1 MGAPPKLVLAV
12 IDGLAP
18 AALDR
23 AIAEGTA
30 PTLAELVRRGVY
42 VDDCVAG
49 FPSVTP
55 VCTATIVT
63 GAGPDQH
70 RIPGMNWYLRSEAR
84 YVEYGSSL
92 QATRAFGI
100 GRSLTDTIY
109 NLNLSH
115 LSRQTPTIFESLD
128 DAGVRTAGTTFL
140 MYRGRH
146 RHPASGESAL
156 ARLVAATLFRHAV
169 WGPREL
175 FYADLFASRETGCRS
190 QLGLPGA
197 RDQHA
202 GCVATFLLE
211 HDLFD
216 FLLLSL
222 PDNDTHS
229 HEVGPSGQVDSLAL
243 ADAELQRLADA
254 AGGLDAFLDEHAII
268 VMADHSHSPIEH
280 RASLRRGFGDLRVL
294 APNDPRPE
302 LAHIAVCPGWRSG
315 MVYVLDEEQR
325 ERITRRVARLAQ
337 RIPGVD
343 LVIRRAGEEAVV
355 WSPRG
360 ELRFAPG
367 TGAADLAGRRWS
379 FAGELAAVGAR
390 VEDGI
395 LRSEDY
401 PDPLWRVWSA
411 LHCENAGEVLLSAA
425 PGYEFTDWGGVDHVG
440 GGSHGSLHRGD
451 SLGTLVCVGT
461 GPQDR
466 HERSQWSLHDIAPL
480 ILGHFGLA

>member
-1 MGAPPKLVLAV
+1 
-12 IDGLAP
+12 
-18 AALDR
+18 
-23 AIAEGTA
+23 
-30 PTLAELVRRGVY
+30 
-42 VDDCVAG
+42 
-49 FPSVTP
+49 
-55 VCTATIVT
+55 
-63 GAGPDQH
+63 
-70 RIPGMNWYLRSEAR
+70 
-84 YVEYGSSL
+84 
-92 QATRAFGI
+92 
-100 GRSLTDTIY
+100 
-109 NLNLSH
+109 
-115 LSRQTPTIFESLD
+115 
-128 DAGVRTAGTTFL
+128 

-202 GCVATFLLE
+202 GCVGAFLVE
-211 HDLFD
+211 HDLCD

-229 HEVGPSGQVDSLAL
+229 HAAGPGGQVDSLTL

-268 VMADHSHSPIEH
+268 VMADHSHSAIEH
-280 RASLRRGFGDLRVL
+280 RASLRSGFGDLRVL

-315 MVYVLDEEQR
+315 MVYVLDEEHR
-325 ERITRRVARLAQ
+325 ERITRRAARLAQ

-355 WSPRG
+355 CSPRG

-379 FAGELAAVGAR
+379 FAGELRAVGAR

-401 PDPLWRVWSA
+401 PDPLGRVWSA

-451 SLGTLVCVGT
+451 SLGTLVFAGA
-461 GPQDR
+461 GPQDAD
-466 HERSQWSLHDIAPL
+466 ERPQWGLQDIAPL

>member
-1 MGAPPKLVLAV
+1 MAAPKLVLAV

-18 AALDR
+18 AALEQAVAD
-23 AIAEGTA
+23 GTV
-30 PTLAELVRRGVY
+30 PTLAELMARGVY
-42 VDDCVAG
+42 IDDCVAA

-55 VCTATIVT
+55 VCTASIVT
-63 GAGPDQH
+63 GTGPDEH

-84 YVEYGSSL
+84 YIEYGSSL
-92 QATRAFGI
+92 QATRSFGI

-115 LSRQTPTIFESLD
+115 LSRRTPTIFESLD

-146 RHPASGESAL
+146 RHEASGESAL

-202 GCVATFLLE
+202 GCVGAFLVE

-229 HEVGPSGQVDSLAL
+229 HRAGPAAQVESLIL
-243 ADAELQRLADA
+243 ADAQLERVADA
-254 AGGLDAFLDEHAII
+254 AGGIDAFLEAHAII

-280 RASLRRGFGDLRVL
+280 RTSLRRGFADLRVL

-302 LAHIAVCPGWRSG
+302 LAHLAACPGWRSG
-315 MVYVLDEEQR
+315 MVYVLDEDHR
-325 ERITRRVARLAQ
+325 ERLTRRVVRLAQ
-337 RIPGVD
+337 RLPGVD

-367 TGAADLAGRRWS
+367 TGPADLAGRHWS
-379 FAGELAAVGAR
+379 FEGELGAVGAR
-390 VEDGI
+390 VQDGA

-401 PDPLWRVWSA
+401 PDALGRVWSA

-440 GGSHGSLHRGD
+440 GGSHGSLHRDD
-451 SLGTLVCVGT
+451 SLGALLCVGV
-461 GPQDR
+461 GPQAR
-466 HERSQWSLHDIAPL
+466 EERPQWSLRDIAPMVR
-480 ILGHFGLA
+480 GHFGLA

>member
-1 MGAPPKLVLAV
+1 MGGPPKLVLAV

-18 AALDR
+18 AALEQ
-23 AIAEGTA
+23 AIAQDAA

-42 VDDCVAG
+42 IDDCVAA

-55 VCTATIVT
+55 VCTASIVT
-63 GAGPDQH
+63 GTGPDEH

-92 QATRAFGI
+92 QATRSFGI

-109 NLNLSH
+109 NLNLGH
-115 LSRQTPTIFESLD
+115 LSRSTPTIFESLD
-128 DAGVRTAGTTFL
+128 DAGLRTAGTTFL

-146 RHPASGESAL
+146 RHPASGDSAL

-175 FYADLFASRETGCRS
+175 FYADLFASRDTGCRS

-197 RDQHA
+197 RDQHS
-202 GCVATFLLE
+202 GCVGAFLVD

-229 HEVGPSGQVDSLAL
+229 HQAGPDAQVASLTL
-243 ADAELQRLADA
+243 ADAELGRLAEA
-254 AGGLDAFLDEHAII
+254 AGGLDAFLQEYAII

-280 RASLRRGFGDLRVL
+280 RASLRTSFADLRVL

-315 MVYVLDEEQR
+315 MVYMLDEEQR
-325 ERITRRVARLAQ
+325 ERLTRRVSGLAR

-367 TGAADLAGRRWS
+367 TGAADPAGRRWS
-379 FAGELAAVGAR
+379 FEGELDAVGAR
-390 VEDGI
+390 IEDGT
-395 LRSEDY
+395 LYSDDY
-401 PDPLWRVWSA
+401 PDALGRVWSA
-411 LHCENAGEVLLSAA
+411 LHCENAGEVLLSAT

-461 GPQDR
+461 GPEARD
-466 HERSQWSLHDIAPL
+466 ERSQWNLCDIAPMVR
-480 ILGHFGLA
+480 GHFGLA

>member
-1 MGAPPKLVLAV
+1 MAAPKLVLAV

-18 AALDR
+18 AALEQG
-23 AIAEGTA
+23 IADGTA
-30 PTLAELVRRGVY
+30 PILAELMARGVY
-42 VDDCVAG
+42 IDDCVAA

-55 VCTATIVT
+55 VCTASIVT
-63 GAGPDQH
+63 GTRPDEH

-92 QATRAFGI
+92 QATRSFGI

-115 LSRQTPTIFESLD
+115 LSRATPTIFESLD

-146 RHPASGESAL
+146 RHEASGDSAL
-156 ARLVAATLFRHAV
+156 GRLVAATLFRHAT

-175 FYADLFASRETGCRS
+175 FYADLFASRDTGCRS

-202 GCVATFLLE
+202 GCVGAFLVE

-229 HEVGPSGQVDSLAL
+229 HRTGPGGQVDSLTL
-243 ADAELQRLADA
+243 ADAQLERLVIA
-254 AGGLDAFLDEHAII
+254 AGGIDAFLEEHAII
-268 VMADHSHSPIEH
+268 VMADHSHSPIER
-280 RASLRRGFGDLRVL
+280 RASLRSGFADLRVL
-294 APNDPRPE
+294 APNDPRPD

-315 MVYVLDEEQR
+315 MVYVLDEDHR
-325 ERITRRVARLAQ
+325 ERLTRRVSRLAE
-337 RIPGVD
+337 RIDGVD

-367 TGAADLAGRRWS
+367 TGAADLAGRRWN
-379 FAGELAAVGAR
+379 FEGELGAVGAW
-390 VEDGI
+390 VDDGT
-395 LRSEDY
+395 LYSDDY
-401 PDPLWRVWSA
+401 PDALARVWAA
-411 LHCENAGEVLLSAA
+411 LNCENAGEVLLSAA
-425 PGYEFTDWGGVDHVG
+425 PGHEFTDWGGVDHVG
-440 GGSHGSLHRGD
+440 GGSHGSLHRED
-451 SLGTLVCVGT
+451 SLGALLCVGV
-461 GPQDR
+461 GPR
-466 HERSQWSLHDIAPL
+466 AREERPQWSLQDIAPMV
-480 ILGHFGLA
+480 LGHFGLP

>member
-1 MGAPPKLVLAV
+1 MATPPKLVLAV

-18 AALDR
+18 AALER
-23 AIAEGTA
+23 AIADGGA
-30 PTLAELVRRGVY
+30 PTLAELSRRGVTI
-42 VDDCVAG
+42 DNCVAS

-55 VCTATIVT
+55 VCTASIIT
-63 GAGPDQH
+63 GTGPEEH
-70 RIPGMNWYLRSEAR
+70 RIPGMNWYLRAEAR

-92 QATRAFGI
+92 QATRSFGI
-100 GRSLTDTIY
+100 ARSLTDTIY
-109 NLNLSH
+109 NLNLDH
-115 LSRQTPTIFESLD
+115 LSRLTPTLFESLD
-128 DAGVRTAGTTFL
+128 DAGIRTAGTTFL

-146 RHPASGESAL
+146 RHEASGESAL
-156 ARLVAATLFRHAV
+156 SRLVAATLFRHAV

-197 RDQHA
+197 RDQHS
-202 GCVATFLLE
+202 GCVGAFMVE

-229 HEVGPSGQVDSLAL
+229 HRAGPEGQLESLTL
-243 ADAELQRLADA
+243 ADAQLQRLMEA
-254 AGGLDAFLDEHAII
+254 AGGIEAFLDEHAIV
-268 VMADHSHSPIEH
+268 VMADHSHSPVEH
-280 RASLRRGFGDLRVL
+280 RSSLRAGFADLRVL

-315 MVYVLDEEQR
+315 MVYALDEDHR
-325 ERITRRVARLAQ
+325 ERLTRRAARLAQ

-343 LVIRRAGEEAVV
+343 LVIRRAGAEAVV

-367 TGAADLAGRRWS
+367 TGPADLAGRRWS
-379 FAGELAAVGAR
+379 FEGELAAVGAR
-390 VEDGI
+390 VEDGTM
-395 LRSEDY
+395 RSHDY
-401 PDPLWRVWSA
+401 PDPLGRVWSA
-411 LHCENAGEVLLSAA
+411 LHCENAGDVLLSAA

-451 SLGTLVCVGT
+451 SLGALLCVGA
-461 GPQDR
+461 GPGSPA
-466 HERSQWSLHDIAPL
+466 ERAHWSLQDIAPL
-480 ILGHFGLA
+480 VLAHFGLS

>member
-1 MGAPPKLVLAV
+1 MAPPKLVLAV

-18 AALDR
+18 AALEQG
-23 AIAEGTA
+23 IAEGTA
-30 PTLAELVRRGVY
+30 PTLATLMERGVY
-42 VDDCVAG
+42 IDDCVAA

-55 VCTATIVT
+55 VCTASIVT
-63 GAGPDQH
+63 GTGPDQH

-92 QATRAFGI
+92 QATRSFGI

-109 NLNLSH
+109 NLNLGH
-115 LSRQTPTIFESLD
+115 LSRTTPTIFESLD

-146 RHPASGESAL
+146 RHEASGESAL

-197 RDQHA
+197 RDQHS
-202 GCVATFLLE
+202 GCVGAFLVE

-229 HEVGPSGQVDSLAL
+229 HRTGPDGQVQSLIL
-243 ADAELQRLADA
+243 ADAQLERLVD
-254 AGGLDAFLDEHAII
+254 AGGGIDAFLEEHAII

-280 RASLRRGFGDLRVL
+280 RASLRSGFADLRVL

-315 MVYVLDEEQR
+315 MVYVLDEDHR
-325 ERITRRVARLAQ
+325 ERLTRRAARLAE
-337 RIPGVD
+337 RIEGVD

-367 TGAADLAGRRWS
+367 TGAADLAGHRWS
-379 FAGELAAVGAR
+379 FQGDLAAVGAR
-390 VEDGI
+390 VEDGT
-395 LRSEDY
+395 LHSEEY
-401 PDPLWRVWSA
+401 PDALGRLWSA

-451 SLGTLVCVGT
+451 SLGTLLCVGV
-461 GPQDR
+461 GPGSRD
-466 HERSQWSLHDIAPL
+466 ERRQWSLRDIAPMVR
-480 ILGHFGLA
+480 GHFGLS

>member
-1 MGAPPKLVLAV
+1 MAPPKLVLAV

-18 AALDR
+18 AALEQG
-23 AIAEGTA
+23 IAEGTA
-30 PTLAELVRRGVY
+30 PTLAALMERGVY
-42 VDDCVAG
+42 IDDCVAA

-55 VCTATIVT
+55 VCTASIVT
-63 GAGPDQH
+63 GTGPDQH

-92 QATRAFGI
+92 QATRSFGI

-109 NLNLSH
+109 NLNLGH
-115 LSRQTPTIFESLD
+115 LSRTTPTIFESLD

-146 RHPASGESAL
+146 RHEASGESAL

-197 RDQHA
+197 RDQHS
-202 GCVATFLLE
+202 GCVGAFLVE

-229 HEVGPSGQVDSLAL
+229 HRTGPDGQVQSLTL
-243 ADAELQRLADA
+243 ADEQIKRLVDA
-254 AGGLDAFLDEHAII
+254 AGGIDAFLEEHAII

-280 RASLRRGFGDLRVL
+280 RASLRSGFADLRVL

-315 MVYVLDEEQR
+315 MVYVLDEDHR
-325 ERITRRVARLAQ
+325 ERLTRRAARLAE
-337 RIPGVD
+337 RIEGVD

-367 TGAADLAGRRWS
+367 TGAADLAGHRWS
-379 FAGELAAVGAR
+379 FQGDLAAVGAR
-390 VEDGI
+390 VEDGT
-395 LRSEDY
+395 LHSEEY
-401 PDPLWRVWSA
+401 PDALGRLWSA

-451 SLGTLVCVGT
+451 SLGTLLCVGV
-461 GPQDR
+461 GPGSRD
-466 HERSQWSLHDIAPL
+466 ERRQWSLRDIAPMVR
-480 ILGHFGLA
+480 GHFGLS